1 MTTPQQPWP
10 RIRNLPEAE
19 RQPFIEFLVG
29 QTVPWIEGEPMED
42 QDAYYPWDYDNFKR
56 KPQNRHFD

>member
-19 RQPFIEFLVG
+19 RRPFIEFLCG
-29 QTVPWIEGEPMED
+29 QTVPWIEGEPMEE
-42 QDAYYPWDYDNFKR
+42 QDGYYPWDYDNFKR
-56 KPQNRHFD
+56 KPQNRYFD